1 VPYSDY
7 LHLPE
12 LLACQQPL
20 TGEHDE
26 LLFIVVHQTSELWLK
41 QAVHELRAV
50 IAHVRSGEL
59 EPAFKMLARVG
70 RLQHH
75 LIETWETLTT
85 MTPAD
90 YLRFRDALG
99 SSSGL
104 QSHQYRLFEFLLG
117 AKDATKLELYRAEPV
132 AHEVLAAALGA
143 PSLYDET
150 VRLLARRGFE
160 IPPDRLERGDWT
172 APYEPSD
179 AVETAWLHV
188 YRDVGRYWDLYELAE
203 KLVDVEY
210 RFHQWRFAHMKTV
223 ERVIGFRHGTGG
235 STGVPYLAR
244 SLERHFFPE
253 LFTVRTR
260 M

>member
-1 VPYSDY
+1 MSYSDY
-7 LHLPE
+7 LQLSV
-12 LLACQQPL
+12 LLDAQRPA
-20 TGEHDE
+20 TDEHDE

-41 QAVHELRAV
+41 LCVHELRAV
-50 IAHVRSGEL
+50 IEQIRTDDL
-59 EPAFKMLARVG
+59 QPAFKMLARVG

-104 QSHQYRLFEFLLG
+104 QSHQYRLFELLLG
-117 AKDATKLELYRAEPV
+117 AKDAAKIEKHRNEPRVFAELQ
-132 AHEVLAAALGA
+132 AALVS

-150 VRLLARRGFE
+150 LRLLARRGFE
-160 IPPDRLERGDWT
+160 IPAAVQQRETWS
-172 APYEPSD
+172 APYEPNER
-179 AVETAWLHV
+179 VEAAWLRI
-188 YRDVGRYWDLYELAE
+188 YRAVGEHWDLYELAE

-223 ERVIGFRHGTGG
+223 ERVIGFRRGTGG
-235 STGVPYLAR
+235 SAGVPYLMK
-244 SLERHFFPE
+244 SLEGSFFPE
-253 LFTVRTR
+253 LLSLRTR

>member
-1 VPYSDY
+1 MSYSDY
-7 LHLPE
+7 LALPQ
-12 LLACQQPL
+12 LLGAQHPL
-20 TGEHDE
+20 TREHDE

-41 QAVHELRAV
+41 QALHELRAV
-50 IAHVRSGEL
+50 IAHVRADDL
-59 EPAFKMLARVG
+59 QPAFKMLARVG

-75 LIETWETLTT
+75 LIATWETLTT

-99 SSSGL
+99 ASSGL
-104 QSHQYRLFEFLLG
+104 QSHQYRLFELLLG
-117 AKDATKLELYRAEPV
+117 AKDASKIEMHRADAATFAELD
-132 AHEVLAAALGA
+132 AALRA
-143 PSLYDET
+143 PTLYDET
-150 VRLLARRGFE
+150 LRLLARRGFP
-160 IPPDRLERGDWT
+160 IAPAALERADWS
-172 APYEPSD
+172 APYVADES
-179 AVETAWLHV
+179 VEAAWLAV
-188 YRDVGRYWDLYELAE
+188 YRAVDAHWDLYELAE

-223 ERVIGFRHGTGG
+223 ERVIGFRRGTGG
-235 STGVPYLAR
+235 SSGVPYLLA